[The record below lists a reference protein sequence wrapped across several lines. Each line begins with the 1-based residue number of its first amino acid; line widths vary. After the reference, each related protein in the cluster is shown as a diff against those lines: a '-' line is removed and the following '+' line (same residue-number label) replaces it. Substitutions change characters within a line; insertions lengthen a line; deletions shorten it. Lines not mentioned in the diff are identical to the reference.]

1 MYGDRG
7 FREKTAPVRV
17 GDELEVTIEAVGEKG
32 DGVAK
37 REGFV
42 LFVPNTKKGD
52 KVKIRVT
59 RVLRSVGFAEVVG
72 EKGAGG
78 EEEQQ
83 EETSEGDSEESEKEE
98 GSEESEDKE
107 SEDAEDLEDEEDT
120 EDFGEEEK

>member
-17 GDELEVTIEAVGEKG
+17 GDEMDVTIEAVGEKG

-37 REGFV
+37 KEGFV

-52 KVKIRVT
+52 KVKIRVS

-72 EKGAGG
+72 KSGSG
-78 EEEQQ
+78 EEETEQQ
-83 EETSEGDSEESEKEE
+83 DEASGDDSEESQE
-98 GSEESEDKE
+98 EESEE
-107 SEDAEDLEDEEDT
+107 TEDEEELDEAEDT
-120 EDFGEEEK
+120 EDFGDEEK

>member
-17 GDELEVTIEAVGEKG
+17 GDELEVTIDAVGEKG

-37 REGFV
+37 KEGFV

-52 KVKIRVT
+52 RVKIRVT

-72 EKGAGG
+72 GKAAG
-78 EEEQQ
+78 EEEGEQ
-83 EETSEGDSEESEKEE
+83 EEGAEDDSEESQEEEDSEESEDE
-98 GSEESEDKE
+98 E
-107 SEDAEDLEDEEDT
+107 SEDAEDLNEEEDT
-120 EDFGEEEK
+120 ENFGDEEK

>member
-17 GDELEVTIEAVGEKG
+17 GDELEVTIDAVGEKG

-37 REGFV
+37 KEGFV

-52 KVKIRVT
+52 RVKIRVT

-72 EKGAGG
+72 GKAAG
-78 EEEQQ
+78 EEEGQQ
-83 EETSEGDSEESEKEE
+83 EEGTEGDSEESEEE
-98 GSEESEDKE
+98 GSEEAEDEE
-107 SEDAEDLEDEEDT
+107 SEDEEDSEAEDT
-120 EDFGEEEK
+120 EDFGDEEK